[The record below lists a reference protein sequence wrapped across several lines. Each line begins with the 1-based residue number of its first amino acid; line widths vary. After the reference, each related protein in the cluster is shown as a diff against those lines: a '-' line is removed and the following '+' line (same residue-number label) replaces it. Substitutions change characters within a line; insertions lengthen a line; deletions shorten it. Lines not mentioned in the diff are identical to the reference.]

1 MKTFAECITA
11 GVVTPEEAFALYDS
25 LPTADVQFMMGR
37 WKGSGF
43 PTGHPVDGVLEACH
57 WYGKRFESPEDVHPL
72 VFTTLTGGQVSINPA
87 LMPMGLLNMKK
98 VPRSAAVGRLFQLLM
113 PFFMTRRAR
122 ARVRMTEYRGK
133 VSATMIYDAL
143 PINDVFRKVDDDTL
157 LGVMDYKGMADS
169 LFFVL
174 RREREAAVRSGGR
187 IAPTLG

>member
-1 MKTFAECITA
+1 MKTFAECIAA
-11 GVVTPEEAFALYDS
+11 GVVTSEEAFALYDS
-25 LPTADVQFMMGR
+25 LPTADVKFMMGR

-72 VFTTLTGGQVSINPA
+72 VFTTLSGGQVSINPA

-98 VPRSAAVGRLFQLLM
+98 VPKSAAIGRLFQLLM
-113 PFFMTRRAR
+113 PFFMTRRSR

-133 VSATMIYDAL
+133 TSATMIYDAL
-143 PINDVFRKVDDDTL
+143 PINDVFRKVDDNTL

-174 RREREAAVRSGGR
+174 QREREAAVRSGGR
-187 IAPTLG
+187 VAPTLS